1 MSIEYKMSKTMFQEM
16 LKQRSEMEKKQ
27 NPYAY
32 VMQVINES
40 FGLKGK
46 VTHLIVN

>member
-1 MSIEYKMSKTMFQEM
+1 MNIEYKMTKIMFQEM
-16 LKQRSEMEKKQ
+16 LKQRTEMEKKQ
-27 NPYAY
+27 NPYNY

-40 FGLKGK
+40 FGLRGK